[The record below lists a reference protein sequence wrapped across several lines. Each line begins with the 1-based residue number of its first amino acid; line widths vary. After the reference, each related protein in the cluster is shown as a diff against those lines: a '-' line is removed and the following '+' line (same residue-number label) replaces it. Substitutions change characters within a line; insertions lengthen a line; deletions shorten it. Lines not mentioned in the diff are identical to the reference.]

1 MKSYLSLIPA
11 YAKVHKK
18 QNRMTLLCII
28 FSVFLVTAI
37 FGMADMEIRSQR
49 LQAITRYGNW
59 HIQIRDLPEEDAA
72 LIAQRPDV
80 AVSSWYNVLNY
91 RLKEDYFIGG
101 KRAAV
106 CGIEPSMLTI
116 MEYDLTEG
124 VFPETE
130 QQIILTNSSREILGV
145 ELGDSITLEA
155 PEGNSLSYTI
165 SGFGMDNEMAMKADA
180 IIGFLPLSSF
190 QSLYHSVGHTAEDAD
205 MVYYIQFSEHC
216 NIRNAIEDI
225 QEQFELSQEQIG
237 ENTALLGLLGFSND
251 SYMTGLYLV
260 AGVLFL
266 LVLTA
271 GVLMVASSMNSNI
284 AQRTEFFGLLRCLGA
299 DSRQIRRFVR
309 LEALNWCKTA
319 IPTGVLLSVVTIWG
333 LCGAL
338 RYLSSMYFSDMPVF
352 GVSLPGILAGILVG
366 LITVLLAARSPAK
379 KAAKVSPV
387 TAVSG
392 NTEAPITSLWFRKK
406 HSGRHTRKSCGQGS
420 VPGRYTGSFYRQESI
435 PGRHVEIFLGIWH
448 ALHRKKNFLLMSFS
462 FALSIILFL
471 SFFAATAFMNHAITP
486 LRPYTPDLSIV
497 SQDSAC
503 SLDAGL
509 AGEIAAC
516 PGVKRVYGRAFAY
529 DVPVEVRGQEKNAML
544 FSYDLQ
550 QLNWVEEC
558 HYLLE
563 GDLSK
568 LMGDGNYVLAVY
580 DAAGPSLEVGE
591 VVHTS
596 LGDVTV
602 AGLLSHCPFDGT
614 SDTERLICSEGTF
627 RRLTGEKGYTVLD
640 VQVTGRATDEDV
652 NRIRTLAG
660 DEVLFSDQ
668 RLGNRDARGAYWA
681 FALFL
686 YGFLTVIVLIACF
699 HIINSISMSTSA
711 RMRQYGAMRAIGMSC
726 GQFTKM
732 LGAEAA
738 AYALFGCVLGC
749 AFGLPLHRFLFDRMV
764 TARWGTPWTV
774 PCGALVLILLVVTLA
789 SAAAILRPAKR
800 IRQMSITDVI
810 HSQ

>member
-11 YAKVHKK
+11 YARVHRK

-28 FSVFLVTAI
+28 FSVFLVTAV
-37 FGMADMEIRSQR
+37 FGMADMELRSQR

-59 HIQIRDLPEEDAA
+59 HIQIKDLSDEDAA
-72 LIAQRPDV
+72 IIARRPDV

-91 RLKEDYFIGG
+91 RLKEDYFISG
-101 KRAAV
+101 KRTAV
-106 CGIEPSMLTI
+106 CGIEPSMLTL

-124 VFPETE
+124 AFPETE
-130 QQIILTNSSREILGV
+130 QQIILTNASKEMLGA
-145 ELGDSITLEA
+145 ELGDSITLQT
-155 PEGNSLSYTI
+155 PEGDSLSYRI
-165 SGFGMDNEMAMKADA
+165 SGFGMDNEAAMKADA
-180 IIGFLPLSSF
+180 VIAFLPLSSF
-190 QSLYHSVGHTAEDAD
+190 QSLYHSIHDTAEDAD
-205 MVYYIQFSEHC
+205 MVYYIQFSGRC
-216 NIRNAIEDI
+216 NIRNAIKDI
-225 QEQFELSQEQIG
+225 QAQFRLSEEQIS
-237 ENTALLGLLGFSND
+237 ENTALLGLMGFSND

-319 IPTGVLLSVVTIWG
+319 IPAGVLLSVVTIWG

-352 GVSLPGILAGILVG
+352 GISLPGILAGTLVG
-366 LITVLLAARSPAK
+366 LVTVLLAARSPAK
-379 KAAKVSPV
+379 KAAGVSPV
-387 TAVSG
+387 TAVTG
-392 NTEAPITSLWFRKK
+392 NGETPIAGFWFKRRQG
-406 HSGRHTRKSCGQGS
+406 GRLA
-420 VPGRYTGSFYRQESI
+420 GRSYRQGNI
-435 PGRHVEIFLGIWH
+435 PSLHVETFLGVWH

-486 LRPYTPDLSIV
+486 LRPYTPDLSV
-497 SQDSAC
+497 ASPDSSC
-503 SLDAGL
+503 SLDARL
-509 AGEIAAC
+509 ADRIAGC
-516 PGVKRVYGRAFAY
+516 PGVKRVYGRAFSY
-529 DVPVEVRGQEKNAML
+529 DVPVESQNERKQAML
-544 FSYDLQ
+544 LSYDLQ
-550 QLNWVEEC
+550 QLNWAEES

-568 LMGDGNYVLAVY
+568 ITEDGNYVLAVH

-602 AGLLSHCPFDGT
+602 AGLLSHCPFDGAA
-614 SDTERLICSEGTF
+614 DAERLICSEDTF
-627 RRLTGEKGYTVLD
+627 RRLTGENGYTILD
-640 VQVTGRATDEDV
+640 IQLTRRADDADV
-652 NRIRTLAG
+652 NYIRKLAG

-668 RLGNRDARGAYWA
+668 RLSNRDSRGAYWA

-686 YGFLTVIVLIACF
+686 YGFLTIIVLIACL
-699 HIINSISMSTSA
+699 HIVNSISMNTSA

-726 GQFTKM
+726 GQLTKM

-738 AYALFGCVLGC
+738 AYALFGCMLGC
-749 AFGLPLHRFLFDRMV
+749 AFGLPIHRFLYGRLV

-774 PCGALVLILLVVTLA
+774 PYGALALILLVVTLA
-789 SAAAILRPAKR
+789 SGAAILGPAR
-800 IRQMSITDVI
+800 QIRRMSVTDVI

>member
-1 MKSYLSLIPA
+1 
-11 YAKVHKK
+11 
-18 QNRMTLLCII
+18 MTLLCII

-37 FGMADMEIRSQR
+37 FGMADMEIRSQK

-72 LIAQRPDV
+72 LMAQRPDV

-91 RLKEDYFIGG
+91 RLKEDYFIGD

-124 VFPETE
+124 SFPETE

-145 ELGDSITLEA
+145 ELGDSITLKT
-155 PEGNSLSYTI
+155 PEGNTLSYTI
-165 SGFGMDNEMAMKADA
+165 SGFGMDNEMAMKTDA

-190 QSLYHSVGHTAEDAD
+190 QSLYHSVNHTAEDAD

-216 NIRNAIEDI
+216 SIRNAIKDI

-338 RYLSSMYFSDMPVF
+338 RLLSSMYFSDMPVF
-352 GVSLPGILAGILVG
+352 GISLPGILAGILVG
-366 LITVLLAARSPAK
+366 LITVLLAARTPAK

-392 NTEAPITSLWFRKK
+392 NTEAPITGLWFRRKQADRRT
-406 HSGRHTRKSCGQGS
+406 GKSCRQGS
-420 VPGRYTGSFYRQESI
+420 VPGR
-435 PGRHVEIFLGIWH
+435 HVETFLGIWH

-509 AGEIAAC
+509 AREIAAC

-529 DVPVEVRGQEKNAML
+529 DVPVKVRGQEKNAML

-550 QLNWVEEC
+550 QLNWVEEY

-568 LMGDGNYVLAVY
+568 LMGNGNYVLAVY

-614 SDTERLICSEGTF
+614 SDTERLICSEDTF
-627 RRLTGEKGYTVLD
+627 RQLTCEKGYTVLD
-640 VQVTGRATDEDV
+640 VQVTHHATDEDV
-652 NRIRTLAG
+652 NRIRALAG

-738 AYALFGCVLGC
+738 AYSLFGCVLGC
-749 AFGLPLHRFLFDRMV
+749 AFGLPLHRLLFDQLV

-774 PCGALVLILLVVTLA
+774 PCGALALILLVVTLA

>member
-1 MKSYLSLIPA
+1 MMKSYLSLIPA
-11 YAKVHKK
+11 YARVHKK

-37 FGMADMEIRSQR
+37 FGMADMEIRSQK

-59 HIQIRDLPEEDAA
+59 HIQIKDLSEEDAVI
-72 LIAQRPDV
+72 IAQRPDV

-91 RLKEDYFIGG
+91 RLKDDYFIGG

-106 CGIEPSMLTI
+106 CGIEPSMLTL

-124 VFPETE
+124 TFPETDR
-130 QQIILTNSSREILGV
+130 QIILTEASKEILDA
-145 ELGDSITLEA
+145 ELGDTIALQT
-155 PEGNSLSYTI
+155 PDGNYLAYTV
-165 SGFGMDNEMAMKADA
+165 SGFGMDNEIAMKSDA

-190 QSLYHSVGHTAEDAD
+190 QSLYHSVNNTAEDAD

-216 NIRNAIEDI
+216 NIRSAIKDI
-225 QEQFELSQEQIG
+225 QAQFGLSEEQIG
-237 ENTALLGLLGFSND
+237 ENTALLGLLGFSED
-251 SYMTGLYLV
+251 SYVTGLYLI

-309 LEALNWCKTA
+309 MEALNWCKTA
-319 IPTGVLLSVVTIWG
+319 IPIGVLLSVVTIWG

-379 KAAKVSPV
+379 KAARVSPV
-387 TAVSG
+387 TAVTG
-392 NTEAPITSLWFRKK
+392 NTEVPITGFWSKSSHRNPSEESSQK
-406 HSGRHTRKSCGQGS
+406 HGS
-420 VPGRYTGSFYRQESI
+420 VQVCHIETS
-435 PGRHVEIFLGIWH
+435 LGVWH
-448 ALHRKKNFLLMSFS
+448 ALYRKKNFLLMSFS

-471 SFFAATAFMNHAITP
+471 CFFAATAFMNHAITP

-497 SQDSAC
+497 SPDSSC
-503 SLDAGL
+503 SLRPEL
-509 AGEIAAC
+509 AARIAEC

-529 DVPVEVRGQEKNAML
+529 DVPARIKEQEKNTML

-550 QLNWVEEC
+550 QLNWAEEY
-558 HYLLE
+558 HYLLD

-568 LMGDGNYVLAVY
+568 LTEDGNYVLGVHN
-580 DAAGPSLEVGE
+580 AAGQSLEVGQ

-602 AGLLSHCPFDGT
+602 VGLLSHCPIDGG
-614 SDTERLICSEGTF
+614 SDTERLICSEDTF
-627 RRLTGEKGYTVLD
+627 WQLTGESGYTIFD
-640 VQVTGRATDEDV
+640 VQMTRHATDEDV
-652 NRIRTLAG
+652 NRIRELVG

-668 RLGNRDARGAYWA
+668 RLSNQDSRGAYWA

-726 GQFTKM
+726 GQFTRM

-738 AYALFGCVLGC
+738 AYAFCGCVLGC
-749 AFGLPLHRFLFDRMV
+749 AFGLPLHWLLFDQMV
-764 TARWGTPWTV
+764 TARWGTPWTI
-774 PCGALVLILLVVTLA
+774 PYGALALILLVVALA
-789 SAAAILRPAKR
+789 SVAAILRPAR
-800 IRQMSITDVI
+800 QIRRMSITDVI

>member
-11 YAKVHKK
+11 YAKVHRK

-28 FSVFLVTAI
+28 LSVFLVTAI
-37 FGMADMEIRSQR
+37 FGMADMEIRSQK

-59 HIQIRDLPEEDAA
+59 HIQIKDLSEEEAA

-91 RLKEDYFIGG
+91 RLKDHYFIGG

-106 CGIEPSMLTI
+106 CGIEPSMLTL
-116 MEYDLTEG
+116 MDYDLTEG
-124 VFPETE
+124 TFPETE
-130 QQIILTNSSREILGV
+130 DQIILTNSSREVLGA
-145 ELGDSITLEA
+145 ELGDSITLET
-155 PEGNSLSYTI
+155 PDGNSLSYTI
-165 SGFGMDNEMAMKADA
+165 SGFGMDNEMAMKSDA

-190 QSLYHSVGHTAEDAD
+190 QSLYHSVHDTTEDAD

-216 NIRNAIEDI
+216 NIRNAIRDV
-225 QEQFELSQEQIG
+225 QEQFGLSQEQIS
-237 ENTALLGLLGFSND
+237 ENTALLGLLGFSED

-319 IPTGVLLSVVTIWG
+319 IPIGVLLSVVTVWG
-333 LCGAL
+333 LCAAL
-338 RYLSSMYFSDMPVF
+338 RTLSSMYFSDMPVF
-352 GVSLPGILAGILVG
+352 SISLPGILAGILVG
-366 LITVLLAARSPAK
+366 LVTVLLAARSPAK
-379 KAAKVSPV
+379 KASKVSPV
-387 TAVSG
+387 TAVTG
-392 NTEAPITSLWFRKK
+392 NTEIPVTGLWSKNRIAGHHTGK
-406 HSGRHTRKSCGQGS
+406 SQPQGR
-420 VPGRYTGSFYRQESI
+420 I
-435 PGRHVEIFLGIWH
+435 PARHVETFLGVWH

-486 LRPYTPDLSIV
+486 LRPYTADLSIV
-497 SQDSAC
+497 SSDSTC
-503 SLDAGL
+503 SLDAAL
-509 AGEIAAC
+509 AGQIAGC

-529 DVPVEVRGQEKNAML
+529 DIPLELQNGEKNTAML
-544 FSYDLQ
+544 ISYDLQ
-550 QLNWVEEC
+550 QLNWVEEY
-558 HYLLE
+558 HYLLK
-563 GDLSK
+563 GNLSK
-568 LMGDGNYVLAVY
+568 ITGDGNYVLAVH
-580 DAAGPSLEVGE
+580 DAFGQSLEVGDE
-591 VVHTS
+591 VHTS

-614 SDTERLICSEGTF
+614 SDTERLICSEETF
-627 RRLTGEKGYTVLD
+627 QRLTGENGYTIFD
-640 VQVTGRATDEDV
+640 IQMKRRATDEDI
-652 NRIRTLAG
+652 NRIRALAG
-660 DEVLFSDQ
+660 NEVLFSDQ
-668 RLGNRDARGAYWA
+668 RLSNRDARGAYWA

-726 GQFTKM
+726 GQFTRM

-738 AYALFGCVLGC
+738 AYAFCGCVLGC
-749 AFGLPLHRFLFDRMV
+749 AFGLPIHWLLFDRMV
-764 TARWGTPWTV
+764 TARWGTPWTI
-774 PCGALVLILLVVTLA
+774 PFGALALILLVVTLA
-789 SAAAILRPAKR
+789 SVAAILRPAR
-800 IRQMSITDVI
+800 QIRQMAITEVI